1 MYPFV
6 ATWFARCD
14 EVDKHDL
21 SFLKAISISGSV
33 LDTTTAKLIK
43 QKLPSTKINQVTSWF
58 IHFGFLLTHFFQ

>member
-14 EVDKHDL
+14 EVDQHDL

-43 QKLPSTKINQVTSWF
+43 QKLPSIKINQVKIF
-58 IHFGFLLTHFFQ
+58 IVFI